1 MKYPKL
7 LLDND
12 LIGITALSS
21 GASDCV
27 EDMDNAI
34 NNLKKYFKVLIT
46 DNVYGNP
53 IVSSSAM
60 NRVEQFYNLLKEKNM
75 KLIMISRGGD
85 YLYEI
90 LNQLDYNWIKKKNIW
105 IEGAS
110 DATPLLY
117 ILTTKYDLATIYGRN
132 AKQFS
137 KITDDISDNIQLLKN
152 KNIIQ
157 KDYNDREII
166 SVNGNFKE
174 KGVIIGGCLDSIK
187 NIIGTKFDNT
197 KNFIK
202 KYKDKKIIWYF
213 DIFAMSSIDVYLT
226 LLQLKY
232 AGWFKYSNTFI
243 FGTIKYPSIFAEI
256 TYEDAIKKALFEYD
270 NLVINANIGHVK
282 PCNTIINGSYASIEF
297 KDGNFKLKQ
306 DFIEE

>member
-1 MKYPKL
+1 M
-7 LLDND
+7 
-12 LIGITALSS
+12 
-21 GASDCV
+21 
-27 EDMDNAI
+27 
-34 NNLKKYFKVLIT
+34 
-46 DNVYGNP
+46 
-53 IVSSSAM
+53 
-60 NRVEQFYNLLKEKNM
+60 
-75 KLIMISRGGD
+75 
-85 YLYEI
+85 
-90 LNQLDYNWIKKKNIW
+90 
-105 IEGAS
+105 
-110 DATPLLY
+110 
-117 ILTTKYDLATIYGRN
+117 
-132 AKQFS
+132 
-137 KITDDISDNIQLLKN
+137 
-152 KNIIQ
+152 
-157 KDYNDREII
+157 
-166 SVNGNFKE
+166 
-174 KGVIIGGCLDSIK
+174 DSIK

>member
-7 LLDND
+7 LVDND

-21 GASDCV
+21 GASDSI
-27 EDMDNAI
+27 EDMNDAI
-34 NNLKKYFKVLIT
+34 NNLKKYFKVLVT
-46 DNVYGNP
+46 DNVYGNKV
-53 IVSSSAM
+53 VSSSVIS
-60 NRVEQFYNLLKEKNM
+60 RVEQFYSLLNTENI
-75 KLIMISRGGD
+75 KLIIISRGGD

-90 LNQLDYNWIKKKNIW
+90 LDQLDYQKIKIKNIW

-110 DATPLLY
+110 DATSLLY

-137 KITDDISDNIQLLKN
+137 KITDDINDNIKLLKN
-152 KNIIQ
+152 NNIIQ
-157 KDYNDREII
+157 NNYHDREII
-166 SVNGNFKE
+166 SVNGNFKDN
-174 KGVIIGGCLDSIK
+174 GVIIGGCLDSIK

-197 KNFIK
+197 KNFIQ

-213 DIFAMSSIDVYLT
+213 DIFAISSIDLYLT

-256 TYEDAIKKALFEYD
+256 TYEDAIKKALAEYD
-270 NLVINANIGHVK
+270 NLIINANIGHVK
-282 PCNTIINGSYASIEF
+282 PSNTIINGSYASIKF
-297 KDGNFKLKQ
+297 KDGTLKIKQ
-306 DFIEE
+306 DFLN